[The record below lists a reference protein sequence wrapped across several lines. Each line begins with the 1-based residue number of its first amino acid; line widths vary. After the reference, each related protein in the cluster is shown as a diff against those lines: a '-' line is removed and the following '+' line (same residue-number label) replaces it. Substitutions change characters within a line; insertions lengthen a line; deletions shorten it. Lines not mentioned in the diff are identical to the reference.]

1 MRIVGIIVARNGS
14 TRVPGKSMIRFMD
27 QPMIWHI
34 IQIAKKIG
42 GLSEI
47 CLATS
52 DLSKDDKLA
61 ELARQE
67 GITVSRGDAEKV
79 LDRVYAAAEKVKA
92 DAVVYIGGDCPF
104 LDPAIVS
111 DAVKVFIEQKCD
123 YLNNYEPPTF
133 PGGMDINVV
142 SFSALQKAYL
152 HALAPSQRIHAF
164 SYLTFHSAEFIIKNY
179 AISAEYSDNLSTYHW
194 SLDYPEDVNFIH
206 LVMQKLKEACS
217 EATFQNM
224 LSLIEN
230 DCEVKAMHTKL
241 IKPNVSHAFFS
252 SPGIMKDINADIVF
266 LSENAIEAIL
276 SNRFSEAENYY
287 REIANIASKLSTIS

>member
-34 IQIAKKIG
+34 IQIAKKID

-52 DLSKDDKLA
+52 DLPKDDKLA
-61 ELARQE
+61 ELALHE

-79 LDRVYAAAEKVKA
+79 LDRVYAAAEKTKA
-92 DAVVYIGGDCPF
+92 DAIVYIGGDCPF

-142 SFSALQKAYL
+142 SFAALQKAYL
-152 HALAPSQRIHAF
+152 HSLAPSQRLHAF
-164 SYLTFHSAEFIIKNY
+164 SYLTFHSAQFIIKNY
-179 AISAEYSDNLSTYHW
+179 AISGEYSDDLSTYHW
-194 SLDYPEDVNFIH
+194 SLDYPEDVNFIQ
-206 LVMQKLKEACS
+206 LVLKKLTAAGS
-217 EATFQNM
+217 EATLKNI
-224 LSLIEN
+224 LSLIAS
-230 DCEVKAMHTKL
+230 DREVKAMNTRL
-241 IKPNVSHAFFS
+241 IKPHVSHAFFS

-266 LSENAIEAIL
+266 LSERAIEAVL
-276 SNRFSEAENYY
+276 ASRFSEAENYY
-287 REIANIASKLSTIS
+287 REIATIATKLSAIS